1 MKTLVLEKQEALSQ
15 AADRVCRLIEKKPNA
30 VLAFSAGRTME
41 GLFSVLA
48 ARCASGKLSMKNAR
62 VFAVTEFED
71 AQEAF
76 TSRAQFAAQLVDK
89 TDLLPENC
97 FFPDAQS
104 FEGYDA
110 AISVCGGLDLA
121 VLGLGVNAHIG
132 YNEPA
137 VPFDSLTH
145 RQKLTD
151 KTRAQLSKSFGV
163 ENVPTHA
170 FTMGIKTLVS
180 AREILVLAFGEEK
193 ADAVFQMLYARDD
206 SVIPAAFLQ
215 IPSEVCV
222 FADPAAAKKL

>member
-1 MKTLVLEKQEALSQ
+1 MKTIVLEKQEALRQ
-15 AADRVCRLIEKKPNA
+15 AADRVCRLVERKPDA
-30 VLAFSAGRTME
+30 VLAFSTGRTTE
-41 GLFSVLA
+41 ALFAELA
-48 ARCASGKLSMKNAR
+48 ARCGAGELSLKDAR

-71 AQEAF
+71 APEAL
-76 TSRAQFAAQLVDK
+76 TARAQLTAQLVEK
-89 TDLLPENC
+89 TDLKPENC

-110 AISVCGGLDLA
+110 AVSACGGLDLA

-151 KTRAQLSKSFGV
+151 KTRAQLSESFG
-163 ENVPTHA
+163 EEAVPTHA
-170 FTMGIKTLVS
+170 FTMGIKTLVM

-193 ADAVFQMLYARDD
+193 ANAVFQMLYARDD

-222 FADPAAAKKL
+222 LADPAAAKKL